1 MILSYVLPFYQTKV
15 IALTKSKIRRLG
27 PSMHL
32 AASVFLGMAVAL
44 GISSSACALS
54 PGALKGHLKK
64 ISKTP
69 VYNDP
74 ELAAY
79 IEDVGQKVAAV
90 SHEPNVV
97 YQFFI
102 LDTDNTNAE
111 ATDEGLVYIDRGLL
125 TVLTSEGQL
134 AGVLAHEVGHHTGHH
149 KSRLKTK
156 HALGNFGEV
165 LASILAGNSSV
176 GSALDASNNVRLL
189 KFKREVELEAD
200 QFAAEYLYKSGYD
213 PEEMLGVLGVL
224 KDQSTLLGQVKGI
237 NASYHGVFATH
248 PRSDKRL
255 QEVIRSAGELPPG
268 EAYRGR
274 EKYRKMI
281 SGVVFGPNYTG
292 NKRPDQ
298 ERFTHKTLGITFLRP
313 KDWTQTTKGKNI
325 VLKDADKSIQLKI
338 SIEKTVDKKL
348 SSQEVL
354 EAKYPD
360 DLRDLSKIDEKATKD
375 LGTIARRPE
384 QRVAVIQVGRNTFY
398 FQGIAKNNK
407 LSDEQDKAMLEII
420 KSFRRAARQDLS
432 PDAVK
437 RIYFK
442 RLEPG
447 ETFATLARDRQLGKY
462 TELYLRVMNG
472 YYPKG
477 EAEPGTYIKLV
488 KSAKN
493 FEKESKEK
501 SLNKQ

>member
-1 MILSYVLPFYQTKV
+1 MFDC
-15 IALTKSKIRRLG
+15 LTNITGLIIGKSRRLG
-27 PSMHL
+27 RAMRL
-32 AASVFLGMAVAL
+32 AVSVLL
-44 GISSSACALS
+44 GIVVVLGVCSSASALS
-54 PGALKGHLKK
+54 SAALKGHLKK

-74 ELAAY
+74 DLAAY
-79 IEDVGQKVAAV
+79 IEEVGQKVAAV
-90 SHEPNVV
+90 SHEPDAG

-102 LDTDNTNAE
+102 LDTDNANAE
-111 ATDEGLVYIDRGLL
+111 ATDDGLVYIDRGLL
-125 TVLTSEGQL
+125 TMLTSEGQL

-200 QFAAEYLYKSGYD
+200 QFAAQYLYKSGYD
-213 PEEMLGVLGVL
+213 PQEMLGVLGVL
-224 KDQSTLLGQVKGI
+224 KDQSTLLGQVKGVS
-237 NASYHGVFATH
+237 ASYHGIFATH

-255 QEVIRSAGELPPG
+255 QEVIRRAGELPPG

-274 EKYRKMI
+274 EKYREMI
-281 SGVVFGPNYTG
+281 SGTVFGSNYTG

-298 ERFTHKTLGITFLRP
+298 ERFTHKTLGITFVYP
-313 KDWTQTTKGKNI
+313 KDWVQVIKGKNI
-325 VLKDADKSIQLKI
+325 VLKNAEKTIQLKI
-338 SIEKTVDKKL
+338 SIEKTVEKKL
-348 SSQEVL
+348 SSQQIL

-360 DLRDLSKIDEKATKD
+360 DLKDVSRIDEKATKD
-375 LGTIARRPE
+375 LGTVARRPQ
-384 QRVAVIQVGRNTFY
+384 QRVAVIQVGRNTFH

-407 LSDEQDKAMLEII
+407 LSDEQDKTMLEII
-420 KSFRRAARQDLS
+420 KSFRRATRQDLS
-432 PDAVK
+432 PDLVK
-437 RIYFK
+437 RIYYQ

-447 ETFATLARDRQLGKY
+447 ETFATLAKDQQLGKY
-462 TELYLRVMNG
+462 TESYLRVMNG

-477 EAEPGTYIKLV
+477 EAEPGTYIKMV
-488 KSAKN
+488 KSAKDL
-493 FEKESKEK
+493 EEQSKE
-501 SLNKQ
+501 

>member
-1 MILSYVLPFYQTKV
+1 MFNY
-15 IALTKSKIRRLG
+15 LTKMIGFTKRNSRQLRATMRSAISVLLCLTLG
-27 PSMHL
+27 
-32 AASVFLGMAVAL
+32 L
-44 GISSSACALS
+44 GICSSAFALS

-69 VYNDP
+69 VYKDA

-79 IEDVGQKVAAV
+79 IEEVGQKVAAV
-90 SHEPNVV
+90 SHEPNAG

-125 TVLTSEGQL
+125 TMLTSEGQL

-165 LASILAGNSSV
+165 LASILSGNSSL
-176 GSALDASNNVRLL
+176 GSALDASNNVGLL

-200 QFAAEYLYKSGYD
+200 QFAAEYLYKSNYD
-213 PEEMLGVLGVL
+213 PEEMLGVLSVL
-224 KDQSTLLGQVKGI
+224 KDQSTLLGQIKGV
-237 NASYHGVFATH
+237 NVSYHGVFATH

-281 SGVVFGPNYTG
+281 SNTVFGPNYTG
-292 NKRPDQ
+292 NKTPDQ
-298 ERFTHKTLGITFLRP
+298 ERFTHKTLGITFVYP
-313 KDWTQTTKGKNI
+313 KDWTQITKGKNI
-325 VLKDADKSIQLKI
+325 VLKDAEKTIQLKI

-348 SSQEVL
+348 SSQQIL
-354 EAKYPD
+354 QAKYPD
-360 DLRDLSKIDEKATKD
+360 DLKDVTKIDAKATKD
-375 LGTIARRPE
+375 LGTLARRPQ
-384 QRVAVIQVGRNTFY
+384 QRVAVIQVGRNTFH

-407 LSDEQDKAMLEII
+407 LSAEQDKAMLEII
-420 KSFRRAARQDLS
+420 RSFRRATRQDLS
-432 PDAVK
+432 TDSVK
-437 RIYFK
+437 RIYYK

-447 ETFATLARDRQLGKY
+447 ETFASLASDRQLGKY
-462 TELYLRVMNG
+462 TESYLRVMNG

-488 KSAKN
+488 KSG
-493 FEKESKEK
+493 EDSEEESKEG

>member
-1 MILSYVLPFYQTKV
+1 MFDYRTNITGL
-15 IALTKSKIRRLG
+15 IIGKSRRL
-27 PSMHL
+27 SQAMRL
-32 AASVFLGMAVAL
+32 AVSILL
-44 GISSSACALS
+44 GIVVVLGVCSSASALS
-54 PGALKGHLKK
+54 TGALKGHLKK

-69 VYNDP
+69 VYNEP
-74 ELAAY
+74 GLAAY
-79 IEDVGQKVAAV
+79 IEEVGQKVAAV
-90 SHEPNVV
+90 SHEPDAG

-111 ATDEGLVYIDRGLL
+111 ATDDGLVYIDRGLL
-125 TVLTSEGQL
+125 TMLTSEGQL

-200 QFAAEYLYKSGYD
+200 QFAAQYLYKSGYD

-224 KDQSTLLGQVKGI
+224 KDQSTLLGQVKGVS
-237 NASYHGVFATH
+237 ASYHGIFATH

-255 QEVIRSAGELPPG
+255 QEVIRRAGELPPG

-281 SGVVFGPNYTG
+281 SGTVFGPNYTG

-298 ERFTHKTLGITFLRP
+298 ERFTHKTLGITFVYP
-313 KDWTQTTKGKNI
+313 KGWAQATKGKNI
-325 VLKDADKSIQLKI
+325 ILKNAEKTIQLKI

-348 SSQEVL
+348 SSQQIL

-360 DLRDLSKIDEKATKD
+360 DLKDVSKIDEKATKD
-375 LGTIARRPE
+375 LGTVARRPQ

-407 LSDEQDKAMLEII
+407 LSDEQDNTMLEII
-420 KSFRRAARQDLS
+420 NSFRRATRQDLS
-432 PDAVK
+432 PDSVK
-437 RIYFK
+437 RIYYK

-447 ETFATLARDRQLGKY
+447 ETFATLAKDQQLGKY
-462 TELYLRVMNG
+462 TESYLRVMNG

-477 EAEPGTYIKLV
+477 EAEPGTYIKMV
-488 KSAKN
+488 KSAKD
-493 FEKESKEK
+493 FEERSKE
-501 SLNKQ
+501 

>member
-1 MILSYVLPFYQTKV
+1 MV
-15 IALTKSKIRRLG
+15 IYLTKIIGLTRDHLRGSCTTMRSVINVSLCLTLG
-27 PSMHL
+27 
-32 AASVFLGMAVAL
+32 LGFC
-44 GISSSACALS
+44 SSAFGLS
-54 PGALKGHLKK
+54 TSAMKGHLAK
-64 ISKTP
+64 IAKTP
-69 VYNDP
+69 VYNDA

-79 IEDVGQKVAAV
+79 IEEVGQKVAAV
-90 SHEPNVV
+90 SHEPDAG

-125 TVLTSEGQL
+125 TMLTSEGQL

-165 LASILAGNSSV
+165 LASILAGNSSL

-200 QFAAEYLYKSGYD
+200 QFAAEYMYKAGYD

-224 KDQSTLLGQVKGI
+224 KDQSTLMGQVKGV
-237 NASYHGVFATH
+237 NSSYHGVFATH

-255 QEVIRSAGELPPG
+255 QEVIRSAGQLPPG

-281 SGVVFGPNYTG
+281 SKTVFGPNYTG

-298 ERFTHKTLGITFLRP
+298 ERFTNKTLGITFVYP
-313 KDWTQTTKGKNI
+313 KDWTQRTKGKNI
-325 VLKDADKSIQLKI
+325 VLKDAEKTIQLKI

-354 EAKYPD
+354 QAKYPD
-360 DLRDLSKIDEKATKD
+360 DLTGLTKIDVKATKD
-375 LGTIARRPE
+375 LGTLARRGE
-384 QRVAVIQVGRNTFY
+384 QRVAVIQVGRNTFH
-398 FQGIAKNNK
+398 FQGIAKDNK
-407 LSDEQDKAMLEII
+407 LTEEQDKVMQEII
-420 KSFRRAARQDLS
+420 KSFRRATRQDLS

-437 RIYFK
+437 RIYYK

-447 ETFATLARDRQLGKY
+447 ETFATLAQDRQLGKY
-462 TELYLRVMNG
+462 TEPYLRVING

-488 KSAKN
+488 KSS
-493 FEKESKEK
+493 EDLEEES
-501 SLNKQ
+501 NQN

>member
-1 MILSYVLPFYQTKV
+1 MFYY
-15 IALTKSKIRRLG
+15 LTKLDGLEKPRSRRSGPAMRLAISVLLCMVAVLG
-27 PSMHL
+27 
-32 AASVFLGMAVAL
+32 V
-44 GISSSACALS
+44 SSSASALS
-54 PGALKGHLKK
+54 PSALKGHLQK

-79 IEDVGQKVAAV
+79 IEEVGQKVAAV
-90 SHEPNVV
+90 SHEPKAG

-125 TVLTSEGQL
+125 TMLTSEGQL

-176 GSALDASNNVRLL
+176 GNALDASNNVRLL

-200 QFAAEYLYKSGYD
+200 QFAAEYLYKSNYD

-224 KDQSTLLGQVKGI
+224 KDQSTLLGQVKGV

-255 QEVIRSAGELPPG
+255 QEVIRSAGQLPPG

-281 SGVVFGPNYTG
+281 SGAVFGPNYTG

-298 ERFTHKTLGITFLRP
+298 ERFTHNTLGITFLYP
-313 KDWTQTTKGKNI
+313 KHWTQVTKGKNI
-325 VLKDADKSIQLKI
+325 VLKDPEKTIQLKI

-348 SSQEVL
+348 TSQQIL

-360 DLRDLSKIDEKATKD
+360 DLTGLSKIDEKATKD
-375 LGTIARRPE
+375 LGTVARRPQ
-384 QRVAVIQVGRNTFY
+384 QRVAVIQVGRNTFH

-407 LSDEQDKAMLEII
+407 LSDEQDKAMLGII
-420 KSFRRAARQDLS
+420 KSFRRATRQDLS
-432 PDAVK
+432 PDSVK
-437 RIYFK
+437 RIYYK

-447 ETFATLARDRQLGKY
+447 ETFAVLARDRQLGKY
-462 TELYLRVMNG
+462 TESYLRVMNG

-488 KSAKN
+488 KSAKDL
-493 FEKESKEK
+493 EKEPKEE
-501 SLNKQ
+501 SPNKQ

>member
-1 MILSYVLPFYQTKV
+1 MFDYRTNITGL
-15 IALTKSKIRRLG
+15 IIGKSRRL
-27 PSMHL
+27 SQAMRL
-32 AASVFLGMAVAL
+32 AVSVLL
-44 GISSSACALS
+44 GIVVVLGVCSSASALS
-54 PGALKGHLKK
+54 TGALKGHLKK

-69 VYNDP
+69 VYNEPD
-74 ELAAY
+74 LAAY
-79 IEDVGQKVAAV
+79 IEEVGQKVAAV
-90 SHEPNVV
+90 SHEPDAG

-111 ATDEGLVYIDRGLL
+111 ATDDGLVYIDRGLL
-125 TVLTSEGQL
+125 TMLTSEGQL

-200 QFAAEYLYKSGYD
+200 QFAAQYLYKSGYD

-224 KDQSTLLGQVKGI
+224 KDQSTLLGQVKGVS
-237 NASYHGVFATH
+237 ASYHGIFATH

-255 QEVIRSAGELPPG
+255 QEVIRRAGELPPG

-281 SGVVFGPNYTG
+281 SGTVFGPNYTG

-298 ERFTHKTLGITFLRP
+298 ERFTHKTLGITFVYP
-313 KDWTQTTKGKNI
+313 KDWAQATKGKNI
-325 VLKDADKSIQLKI
+325 ILKNAEKTIQLKI

-348 SSQEVL
+348 SSQQIL

-360 DLRDLSKIDEKATKD
+360 DLKDVSKIDEKATKD
-375 LGTIARRPE
+375 LGTVARRPQ

-407 LSDEQDKAMLEII
+407 LSDEQDKTMLEII
-420 KSFRRAARQDLS
+420 NSFRRATRQDLS
-432 PDAVK
+432 PDSVK
-437 RIYFK
+437 RIYYK

-447 ETFATLARDRQLGKY
+447 ETFAVLAKDQQLGKY
-462 TELYLRVMNG
+462 TESYLRVMNG

-477 EAEPGTYIKLV
+477 EAEPGTYIKMV
-488 KSAKN
+488 KSAKD
-493 FEKESKEK
+493 FEERSKE
-501 SLNKQ
+501 

>member
-1 MILSYVLPFYQTKV
+1 MFDYPTNITGLIIRNGRSMGPAVRLAV
-15 IALTKSKIRRLG
+15 SAL
-27 PSMHL
+27 
-32 AASVFLGMAVAL
+32 L
-44 GISSSACALS
+44 GIVVLLGVCSSASALS

-69 VYNDP
+69 IYNDP
-74 ELAAY
+74 DLAVY
-79 IEDVGQKVAAV
+79 IEEVGQKVAAV
-90 SHEPNVV
+90 SHEPNAG

-111 ATDEGLVYIDRGLL
+111 ATDDGLVYIDRGLL
-125 TVLTSEGQL
+125 TMLTSEGQL

-176 GSALDASNNVRLL
+176 GSALDASNNVGLL
-189 KFKREVELEAD
+189 RFKREVELEAD
-200 QFAAEYLYKSGYD
+200 QFAAQYLYKAGYD

-224 KDQSTLLGQVKGI
+224 KDQSTLLGQVKGVS
-237 NASYHGVFATH
+237 ASYHGVFATH

-274 EKYRKMI
+274 EKYREMI
-281 SGVVFGPNYTG
+281 SNTVFGPNYTA

-298 ERFTHKTLGITFLRP
+298 ERFTHKTLGITFVYP
-313 KDWTQTTKGKNI
+313 KDWVQVTKGKNI
-325 VLKDADKSIQLKI
+325 VLKNAEKTIQLKI

-348 SSQEVL
+348 SSQQML

-360 DLRDLSKIDEKATKD
+360 DLKDVFKIDEKATKD
-375 LGTIARRPE
+375 LGTVARRPQ
-384 QRVAVIQVGRNTFY
+384 QRVAVIQVGRNTFH

-407 LSDEQDKAMLEII
+407 LSDEQDKTMLGII
-420 KSFRRAARQDLS
+420 KSFRRATRQDLS

-437 RIYFK
+437 RIYYK

-447 ETFATLARDRQLGKY
+447 ETFATLAKDQQLGKY
-462 TELYLRVMNG
+462 TESYLRVMNG

-477 EAEPGTYIKLV
+477 EAEPGTYIKMV
-488 KSAKN
+488 KSAKDI
-493 FEKESKEK
+493 EEQSKE
-501 SLNKQ
+501 